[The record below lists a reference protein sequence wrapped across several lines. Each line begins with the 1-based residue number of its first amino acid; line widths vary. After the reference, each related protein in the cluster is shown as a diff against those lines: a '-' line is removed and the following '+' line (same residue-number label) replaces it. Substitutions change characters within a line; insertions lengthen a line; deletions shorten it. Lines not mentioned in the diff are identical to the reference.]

1 MNSSI
6 THYRKYI
13 LTTLFLFLI
22 LSSCDEGF
30 EELNTNPNAPS
41 KVAPG
46 LLLPNIIRT
55 TSNTLVNH
63 AYSVGNLVVQYST
76 HTGAN
81 ANDRYVWDSFSGLW
95 TGLYGT
101 LKDVN
106 NLHVL
111 ATEANHQNYEAISL
125 ILKSYLF
132 SVLTDAYGD
141 IPYFEV
147 GKAKSEGIYQLNYD
161 AQADIY
167 PQLIADL
174 ELANS
179 KLSASGG
186 QIDGDIL
193 FQGQYLKWKK
203 FSNSLRIRLYM
214 RMEKVAGSTTGQKI
228 SDILNDPSTYPV
240 FESIAD
246 NAALQYLADFPNQ
259 WPMFTLRPADVK
271 ELKLS
276 ATLAGRLKDLNDP
289 RLPVYAA
296 PTQSSAQAGTPEYV
310 GVPNALTEGTGAQ
323 YNGGSAF
330 QSELGRNF
338 YYEPNKVS
346 GVFMHY
352 AELMFLLAEASHKT
366 IISGDAE
373 AYYEKGIQA
382 SFAQYNVTVGTYL
395 AQPAVAYQP
404 ADGLRQIAEQK
415 WLSLF
420 YVGLEAWFDWRRT
433 GLPEIIPGPANV
445 NNNKVPVRFLYPT
458 LEQSLNSGNYQE
470 AVSRQGADDI
480 NTRMWIIQ

>member
-1 MNSSI
+1 MNLLI
-6 THYRKYI
+6 KYC
-13 LTTLFLFLI
+13 LTSVLI
-22 LSSCDEGF
+22 CLVLSGCDEGF
-30 EELNTNPNAPS
+30 EELNTNPNAPT

-63 AYSVGNLVVQYST
+63 AYAVGNLVVQYST

-95 TGLYGT
+95 NGLYGT

-106 NLHVL
+106 NLESL
-111 ATEANHQNYEAISL
+111 AIEANHENYQAIAL

-147 GKAKSEGIYQLNYD
+147 GKAKSEGIYQLTYD
-161 AQADIY
+161 SQADIY
-167 PQLIADL
+167 PALIADL

-179 KLSASGG
+179 KLGAGNG

-193 FQGQYLKWKK
+193 FQGQYIKWQK
-203 FSNSLRIRLYM
+203 FANSLRIRLHM
-214 RMEKVAGSTTGQKI
+214 RMEKTSPSTIGDKI
-228 SDILNDPSTYPV
+228 SQIINNPSEFPV
-240 FESIAD
+240 FESNAD
-246 NAALQYLADFPNQ
+246 NAALQYLPDFPNQ

-276 ATLAGRLKDLNDP
+276 ATLAERLKGLNDP

-296 PTQSSAQAGTPEYV
+296 PTQSSAQSGTPEYV

-338 YYEPNKVS
+338 YYEANKVS
-346 GVFMHY
+346 GVFIHY
-352 AELMFLLAEASHKT
+352 AELMFLLAEASHKG
-366 IISGDAE
+366 IISGDAQ
-373 AYYEKGIQA
+373 AYYAKGIQG
-382 SFAQYNVTVGTYL
+382 SFAQYGIPVGSYL
-395 AQPAVAYQP
+395 EQPAVVFQP
-404 ADGLRQIAEQK
+404 AEGLRQIATQK

-420 YVGLEAWFDWRRT
+420 YAGLEAWFDWRRT
-433 GLPEIIPGPANV
+433 GLPEIVPGPANV
-445 NNNKVPVRFLYPT
+445 NNGKVPVRFLYPT
-458 LEQSLNSGNYQE
+458 LEQSLNSANYLQ
-470 AVSRQGADDI
+470 AVGRQGADDI

>member
-1 MNSSI
+1 MNQI
-6 THYRKYI
+6 IKYF
-13 LTTLFLFLI
+13 LPLFLVFTVFT
-22 LSSCDEGF
+22 SCDQDF
-30 EELNTNPNAPS
+30 EEINTNPNAPT

-55 TSNTLVNH
+55 TSNTMVNH

-81 ANDRYVWDSFSGLW
+81 ASDRYVWDSFSGLW
-95 TGLYGT
+95 TGLYST
-101 LKDVN
+101 LKDIN
-106 NLHVL
+106 NLQLL
-111 ATEANHQNYEAISL
+111 AAEVNHDNYQAIAL
-125 ILKSYLF
+125 ILKSYIF

-147 GKAKSEGIYQLNYD
+147 GKAKSEGIYQLTYD
-161 AQADIY
+161 PQSEIY

-174 ELANS
+174 ELANT
-179 KLSASGG
+179 KLAAANG

-193 FQGQYLKWKK
+193 FQGQFLKWKK
-203 FSNSLRIRLYM
+203 FANSLRIRLYM
-214 RMEKVAGSTTGQKI
+214 RMEQISG
-228 SDILNDPSTYPV
+228 SDIGSKINRIVNDPSEFPI
-240 FESIAD
+240 FESSAD
-246 NAALQYLADFPNQ
+246 NAELQYLADFPNQ

-276 ATLAGRLKDLNDP
+276 ATLEAKLKTLNDP
-289 RLPVYAA
+289 RLSVFAA
-296 PTQSSAQAGTPEYV
+296 PTQSSAQSNTPQYV
-310 GVPNALTEGTGAQ
+310 GVPNALTEGTGAR

-352 AELMFLLAEASHKT
+352 AELMFLLAEASHKS
-366 IISGDAE
+366 IISGDAQQ
-373 AYYEKGIQA
+373 YYTKGIQG
-382 SFAQYNVTVGTYL
+382 SFAQYKTEIGDYL
-395 AQPAVAYQP
+395 SHAGVAWQQ
-404 ADGLRQIAEQK
+404 DQGLVQIATQK

-420 YVGLEAWFDWRRT
+420 YTGLEAWFDWRRT
-433 GLPEIIPGPANV
+433 GLPKIIPGPANV

-458 LEQSLNSGNYQE
+458 LEQSLNSVNYQE
-470 AVSRQGADDI
+470 VVGRQGADDI
-480 NTRMWIIQ
+480 NTHMWIIQ